1 MQSMFLF
8 IKANSFANI
17 TFIMK
22 LSWER
27 PMKLW
32 LKKIPT
38 YLRTVLT
45 QEQVWKLRQTALE
58 GTRMTQGE
66 RERSGWSVRT
76 AESWSK
82 VVFKCSSVSIAVAM
96 PHIIY
101 RFWSQASSAVLCNSC
116 IPKCQVIRNCFL
128 PSSLPCFPTFCHS
141 TSFN

>member
-1 MQSMFLF
+1 
-8 IKANSFANI
+8 
-17 TFIMK
+17 
-22 LSWER
+22 
-27 PMKLW
+27 
-32 LKKIPT
+32 
-38 YLRTVLT
+38 
-45 QEQVWKLRQTALE
+45 
-58 GTRMTQGE
+58 MTQGE

-101 RFWSQASSAVLCNSC
+101 SSAALCDSS